1 MKKNVARIL
10 RYAQEQLIIVE
21 GLKSATAEVTKGTG
35 RAVASI
41 HNAMWLLESEDC
53 EVPAVRGLRRF
64 PSTKAETEAL
74 REFLNTDVG
83 VHESIIE
90 KKYEEAFG
98 SPSTPPRVDP
108 PGGWTPEAINQAAFK
123 PQVTLDQ
130 ANHQLC
136 ALPNPPLSRKMSRF
150 VKLGKLLLSV
160 VGDNKLGAVKY
171 SYLRS
176 KIDEVDKQLE
186 ATDATGNVRDF
197 IEMEVVPPF
206 QNVAIKPLRF
216 FLTLLHGDTIN
227 EAKGLGF
234 TFQYKGSNPALW
246 RFGEANDIKKLGI
259 PWIQCGD
266 AVEAINAC
274 NAKWQEILSKY
285 VTVEQPK
292 REVELPEKVIRWISL
307 GKNAENVVANGFD
320 FGKKD
325 IDRVDSELGV
335 YAKQALDAVEACMK
349 QS

>member
-10 RYAQEQLIIVE
+10 RYALEQLVIVE
-21 GLKSATAEVTKGTG
+21 RLKSVTAEVTKGTG

-41 HNAMWLLESEDC
+41 HNVLWLLESEQEKGPVLRKRLLPHPVQWGELADDTVINAVEEIC
-53 EVPAVRGLRRF
+53 KREVDPIA
-64 PSTKAETEAL
+64 
-74 REFLNTDVG
+74 D
-83 VHESIIE
+83 
-90 KKYEEAFG
+90 
-98 SPSTPPRVDP
+98 PPQADP
-108 PGGWTPEAINQAAFK
+108 PGGWTPGAIDQAAFK

-150 VKLGKLLLSV
+150 VKLGKLLESV
-160 VGDNKLGAVKY
+160 VGDNRLGAVKY

-227 EAKGLGF
+227 EAKVLGF

-292 REVELPEKVIRWISL
+292 PKIELPEKVIRWIAL

-335 YAKQALDAVEACMK
+335 YAKQALDAVAACIK